1 MNKDLRDYVKIY
13 HNHIGNDVCD
23 QTIKELAKVNW
34 HEHTFDTYNNREN
47 QVKLSGDK
55 ELSIS
60 HDNVSTREVLM
71 QTVWNG
77 LHKYIVEDISFS
89 WFNGWNGFTA
99 IRFNEY
105 QQDKQ
110 MAEHCDHIIINEAGT
125 RKGIPVLSI
134 LGVLNDD
141 YEGGEFVM
149 FTDEVIPLKK
159 GDMMIFPSVFLY
171 PHYVK
176 PVTKGVRNT
185 FVSWAW

>member
-1 MNKDLRDYVKIY
+1 MKKNLQDYVKIY
-13 HNHIGNDVCD
+13 HNHISDEVCD
-23 QTIKELAKVNW
+23 KTISELANAEW
-34 HEHTFDTYNNREN
+34 HEHTFDNYDAGHKI
-47 QVKLSGDK
+47 KLSGNN
-55 ELSIS
+55 ELSTS
-60 HDNVSTREVLM
+60 YENVTTKDILM
-71 QTVWNG
+71 KSVWSG
-77 LHKYIVEDISFS
+77 LHKYILEDLQLS
-89 WFNGWNGFTA
+89 WFNGWNGFTG

-141 YEGGEFVM
+141 YEGGEFIM

-159 GDMMIFPSVFLY
+159 GDLMIFPSIFLY